1 MVGRSV
7 ILASFDR
14 GLPIHR
20 SPSSPPE
27 LFPICPCQ
35 AQTKPCAWPSPRSGG
50 ASTEELRP
58 RSQRRPMRAPGVP
71 RRPHPS
77 APSRAA
83 PRTGPARTRGVTVA
97 LRAQRARSSHR
108 LSRLCAGLYACCT
121 RVVGGFAG
129 AADARRG
136 SPGPSQPP
144 HRATQEVKLTGLK
157 ANPTE
162 KRSYLR
168 CIFGLAICAGLGGP
182 AARTPCV
189 RLTGSFRSRSP
200 ASPAH
205 FSHQIGH

>member
-1 MVGRSV
+1 MACQSIGAHPLLLNFSLSVRARRRQSPALGPAPGAAVRAPRSCE
-7 ILASFDR
+7 R
-14 GLPIHR
+14 GH
-20 SPSSPPE
+20 SG
-27 LFPICPCQ
+27 
-35 AQTKPCAWPSPRSGG
+35 APCAPR
-50 ASTEELRP
+50 AF
-58 RSQRRPMRAPGVP
+58 
-71 RRPHPS
+71 
-77 APSRAA
+77 RAA
-83 PRTGPARTRGVTVA
+83 RTPARPPAQRPARSSARTRGVTVA